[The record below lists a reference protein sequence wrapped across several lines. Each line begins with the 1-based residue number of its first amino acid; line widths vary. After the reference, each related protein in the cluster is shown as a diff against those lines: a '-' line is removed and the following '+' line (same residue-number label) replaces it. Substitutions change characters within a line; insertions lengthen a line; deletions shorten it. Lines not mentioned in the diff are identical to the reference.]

1 MTRMPGAVLD
11 FYDKQVAEMIKEK
24 YGFAPMQ
31 SLRMFVTSETYNMLS
46 DPSLEM
52 WQFAPAGIFDMWE
65 SERITGDPRNS
76 LYLRGDDNE

>member
-1 MTRMPGAVLD
+1 MTRIPGTVLD
-11 FYDKQVAEMIKEK
+11 FYDKQVTGMIKDK
-24 YGFAPMQ
+24 YGYTPMQ
-31 SLRMFVTSETYNMLS
+31 ALRMFVSSETYSMLS

-76 LYLRGDDNE
+76 LYLRSDECE